1 MVMDKKIVDTNKKQ
15 GVAEQAAPSSFNEDE
30 AIKAQMTFKLSRPFK
45 YDGEEI
51 TEIDMSAML
60 DLSASDLVQIDRE
73 MSRLG
78 YTGTRQELTRQYAML
93 VAAKCMHKPGD
104 FCDGMDA
111 RDSIR
116 LKEYVVTFFYATV

>member
-1 MVMDKKIVDTNKKQ
+1 MKKNVENTGK
-15 GVAEQAAPSSFNEDE
+15 GVAENAAPSSLNEE
-30 AIKAQMTFKLSRPFK
+30 QKIKEKMTFKLSRPFK
-45 YDGEEI
+45 YDCEEI